1 MKIGVGQTDDSY
13 ANDAALQMVF
23 WLEKA
28 PFHNRCYFDKNKNP
42 CITELT
48 MTSVFFLNKQ

>member
-28 PFHNRCYFDKNKNP
+28 PFHRCYFDKNKNP